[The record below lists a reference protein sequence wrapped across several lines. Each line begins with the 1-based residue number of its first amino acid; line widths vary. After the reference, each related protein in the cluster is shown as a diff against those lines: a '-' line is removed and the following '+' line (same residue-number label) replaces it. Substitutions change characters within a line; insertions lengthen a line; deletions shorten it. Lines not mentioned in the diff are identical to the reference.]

1 MLQQRLRKNAMR
13 TAAENVV
20 IEKFTYQA
28 IDNTV
33 VLCTSHK
40 NYLSNDSHNKID
52 GNGFPKVVQRTP
64 IKKQSSCLHN
74 SIKKID
80 LA

>member
-1 MLQQRLRKNAMR
+1 MTTTTVNIQ
-13 TAAENVV
+13 
-20 IEKFTYQA
+20 IEKSTYQA
-28 IDNTV
+28 INNSV

-64 IKKQSSCLHN
+64 IKKQSSRLHQFH
-74 SIKKID
+74 
-80 LA
+80 